1 MAHSLYLSLCLVS
14 CTFDKDRWSLN
25 TQWRLIIYVQ
35 TKKQKRRTTKLKV
48 VNMICCARI
57 SSLDDHD
64 VKPYQTLN
72 LSSFLAHLAHKMHRK
87 LQPNY
92 NTIDSSD
99 RNKYAL
105 MEE

>member
-1 MAHSLYLSLCLVS
+1 MVFEHALVPYYL
-14 CTFDKDRWSLN
+14 CTD
-25 TQWRLIIYVQ
+25 
-35 TKKQKRRTTKLKV
+35 KKQKRQTTKLKV

-57 SSLDDHD
+57 SGLDDHD